1 MMKEIVM
8 FNVRRVAGLALVALL
23 GVGLVTS
30 PRWTALAASPPAPT
44 TPAATTPA
52 ASPPASTTPPAT
64 TPAAS
69 SGPVVKKQDFDTP
82 DAAAAALLKANQDND
97 VAALRAI
104 FGPAGDKLVVSGD
117 AVADSAARQRF
128 VDAYTASHA
137 ITPSEDGRMT
147 LVIGPNAWPVPIPLE
162 RVDGRW
168 RFDTSL
174 GAQEI
179 VDRRI
184 GRNEL
189 MTIRTLL
196 AAVAAQKDYFDRMQ
210 RGAGTGAYAQRM
222 LSTPGKE
229 DGLYWDAATGEAP
242 SPLGPLIAQVESEG
256 YPGATGAHGKPTP
269 YQGYFYHLLKAQ
281 GPNAPGAAKSY
292 LHNGSMTEGF
302 AYVAWPAVYE
312 TSGIVTFLVDQD
324 GTVFQ
329 KDLGRDTSNIA
340 GGMTSFN
347 PDFTWARVDI
357 SD

>member
-8 FNVRRVAGLALVALL
+8 FNVRRVAGLVQASLV
-23 GVGLVTS
+23 GVGLATS
-30 PRWTALAASPPAPT
+30 PQWTAFAASPPT
-44 TPAATTPA
+44 
-52 ASPPASTTPPAT
+52 STTPTASRSAPTAPT
-64 TPAAS
+64 ASAPAAS
-69 SGPVVKKQDFDTP
+69 SASVVKQEDFDTP

-104 FGPAGDKLVVSGD
+104 FGPSGEKLVVSGD
-117 AVADSAARQRF
+117 AVADRAVRQRF
-128 VDAYTASHA
+128 VDWYTASHS
-137 ITPSEDGRMT
+137 IIPSQDGRMI
-147 LVIGPNAWPVPIPLE
+147 LVIGPDAWPVPIPLE
-162 RVDGRW
+162 QVDGRW
-168 RFDTSL
+168 RFDASR
-174 GAQEI
+174 GAQDI

-210 RGAGTGAYAQRM
+210 RGSGTGAYAQRM

-229 DGLYWDAATGEAP
+229 DGLYWDVATGEAP

-256 YPGATGAHGKPTP
+256 YPGATGPHGKPTP

-281 GPNAPGAAKSY
+281 GPNAPGGAKNY
-292 LHNGSMTEGF
+292 VHNGSMTEGF
-302 AYVAWPAVYE
+302 AYVAWPAVYQA
-312 TSGIVTFLVDQD
+312 SGIVTFLVDQD

-329 KDLGRDTSNIA
+329 KDLGRDTSSIA
-340 GGMTSFN
+340 GGMTTFN